1 MVAIGDKAL
10 VKLFCNPVGLLP
22 HRRFPP
28 PLQRKDHQ
36 AKGAHVIGDLFH
48 LVLLHQENFGD
59 LFTWA
64 LEDAGDQRVVGVLQ
78 LLLF

>member
-1 MVAIGDKAL
+1 M
-10 VKLFCNPVGLLP
+10 PLLP
-22 HRRFPP
+22 TPTAEERPP
-28 PLQRKDHQ
+28 SKR
-36 AKGAHVIGDLFH
+36 AHVIGDLLH

-59 LFTWA
+59 LFTWS